1 MQLKVM
7 RDTFCEVAQMSDT
20 LSNSRNVHVHLSSLL
35 SVYWTHLALPYI
47 ILEISSKND
56 ELSNQ
61 VNLLG
66 FELIG
71 RLLAPDC
78 N

>member
-20 LSNSRNVHVHLSSLL
+20 LSNSRNVLSICPAFS
-35 SVYWTHLALPYI
+35 YI

-78 N
+78 NQWRE